1 MPTPFVKPQQQS
13 PQRTVQSNHM
23 LHIPYYTFHYRQL
36 RLSLLVAI
44 CFFLLPL
51 SITIAAESAKQKK
64 PVILGT
70 PGNISQYKSLPPD
83 SDLQRTNRTVEKRI
97 SAKSAI
103 IVDPVGNRT
112 LFAKDPDLPRQPA
125 STIKVLTGTIALKSL
140 SGKEDVPISKEAASR
155 PSSKMYLDPK
165 QSYCADD
172 LISGVLLASANDASV
187 ALAELIAGSEDAFA
201 QQMTLQAQIWGASNT
216 VCKTATGL
224 TAKGQT
230 STARDLALIFKHAM
244 LNDEFRTRV
253 RERAMETKGGNK
265 FYNHNKALWQITGT
279 EGGKTGYT
287 NAARQT
293 YVGKFKRGD
302 AEIIVAIM
310 GSETMWNDLKYLVGY
325 GFKQF
330 QYIPAEATDGKN
342 LLAGEVKSADNKSI
356 L

>member
-1 MPTPFVKPQQQS
+1 MIHFTNRPDF
-13 PQRTVQSNHM
+13 R
-23 LHIPYYTFHYRQL
+23 IQL
-36 RLSLLVAI
+36 RPIIVLVLFCLSLV
-44 CFFLLPL
+44 CLPL
-51 SITIAAESAKQKK
+51 MVAAENQSSSTPA
-64 PVILGT
+64 ILGQ
-70 PGNISQYKSLPPD
+70 PGNIARYKKLPANL
-83 SDLQRTNRTVEKRI
+83 DLQRTNRTVEKRI

-103 IVDPVGNRT
+103 IIDPVGNRT
-112 LFAKDPDLPRQPA
+112 LFAKAPDLPRQPA
-125 STIKVLTGTIALKSL
+125 STIKILTGTIALKSL
-140 SGKEDVPISKEAASR
+140 IGEEDVPVSREAASR
-155 PSSKMYLDPK
+155 PSSKMYLDPQK
-165 QSYCADD
+165 SYCADD

-201 QQMTLQAQIWGASNT
+201 QQMTLQAQIWGATNT

-230 STARDLALIFKHAM
+230 STARDLALIFKNAM
-244 LNDEFRTRV
+244 LNEEFSTRIQK
-253 RERAMETKGGNK
+253 RAMRTKDGDK

-330 QYIPAEATDGKN
+330 QYIPTTNTADKS
-342 LLAGEVKSADNKSI
+342 LLAGEAEAASNKNI

>member
-1 MPTPFVKPQQQS
+1 M
-13 PQRTVQSNHM
+13 
-23 LHIPYYTFHYRQL
+23 
-36 RLSLLVAI
+36 
-44 CFFLLPL
+44 
-51 SITIAAESAKQKK
+51 AAEKTGSQL
-64 PVILGT
+64 PVILGI
-70 PGNISQYKSLPPD
+70 PGNISKCKKLPPD
-83 SDLQRTNRTVEKRI
+83 SDLQRTNRIVEKRI
-97 SAKSAI
+97 SARSAI
-103 IVDPVGNRT
+103 IIDPIGNRT
-112 LFAKDPDLPRQPA
+112 LFAKAPDLPRQPA
-125 STIKVLTGTIALKSL
+125 STIKILTGTIALKSL
-140 SGKEDVPISKEAASR
+140 IGEEDVPVSNEAASR

-165 QSYCADD
+165 RSYCADD

-201 QQMTLQAQIWGASNT
+201 KQMTLQAQIWGASNT

-244 LNDEFRTRV
+244 LNEEFSARIRK
-253 RERAMETKGGNK
+253 RAMETKNGDK

-293 YVGKFKRGD
+293 YVGKFKRGE

-310 GSETMWNDLKYLVGY
+310 GSETMWNDLKTLVGY

-330 QYIPAEATDGKN
+330 QYIPTTTSDKTN
-342 LLAGEVKSADNKSI
+342 LLAGGLAASHGKI
-356 L
+356 ML

>member
-1 MPTPFVKPQQQS
+1 MISRAISFTRCPIS
-13 PQRTVQSNHM
+13 
-23 LHIPYYTFHYRQL
+23 HIV
-36 RLSLLVAI
+36 SVI
-44 CFFLLPL
+44 FFCLILQPLLPEHV
-51 SITIAAESAKQKK
+51 AAAQNDA
-64 PVILGT
+64 PVVLGT
-70 PGNISQYKSLPPD
+70 PGNISKYKRYPLEKGED
-83 SDLQRTNRTVEKRI
+83 ATNRLVAKRI

-103 IVDPVGNRT
+103 IIDTSRGRT
-112 LFAKDPDLPRQPA
+112 LFAKNPDQPRQPA

-140 SGKEDVPISKEAASR
+140 TGQEDVPISKKAAGR

-165 QSYCADD
+165 RSYSADD

-187 ALAELIAGSEDAFA
+187 ALAELIAGSEEEFA
-201 QQMTLQAQIWGASNT
+201 RQMTMQAELWGATNT

-230 STARDLALIFKHAM
+230 STARDLALIFRSAM
-244 LNDEFRTRV
+244 KNEEFSSRMKK
-253 RERAMETKGGNK
+253 RAMQTRDGDK
-265 FYNHNKALWQITGT
+265 FYNHNKALWQINGT
-279 EGGKTGYT
+279 QGGKTGYT

-302 AEIIVAIM
+302 SEIIVAIM

-330 QYIPAEATDGKN
+330 QYIPPDKRQGEN
-342 LLAGEVKSADNKSI
+342 LIAGENNGKGDNI